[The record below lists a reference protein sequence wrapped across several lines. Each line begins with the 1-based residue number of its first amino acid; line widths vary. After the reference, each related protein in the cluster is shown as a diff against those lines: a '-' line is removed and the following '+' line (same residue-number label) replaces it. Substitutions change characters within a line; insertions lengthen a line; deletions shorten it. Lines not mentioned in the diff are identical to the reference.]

1 MCEMLALQSA
11 KPFELGTAFQLGLT
25 IEKFGIA
32 RFGWGVSWVQ
42 DGVLQNYR
50 SELGLGEDVQG
61 RQRLAG
67 ESATSCLIHL
77 RRPSFLSTIAVE
89 NSQPYLAEG
98 EFAFGHN
105 GYLADHVRWREVFA
119 QVVQGQSDSEMGFH
133 LYKQRLVTEAPADAI
148 NSTLRDTIGRG
159 EANVIVLNRDESLV
173 AAGSNERN
181 PMYWFA
187 GADFTGIV
195 TGLHS
200 LDQYLF
206 TDLLTW
212 VEQRTQIRDAVYLP
226 KMTPVHA

>member
-1 MCEMLALQSA
+1 MCEMLALQSS
-11 KPFELGTAFQLGLT
+11 KPFQLSTALQFGLT

-50 SELGLGEDVQG
+50 SELGLAEDEQG
-61 RQRLAG
+61 QQQLAG
-67 ESATSCLIHL
+67 QLATSCLIHL
-77 RRPSFLSTIAVE
+77 RRPSFLSTIALE
-89 NSQPYLAEG
+89 NSQPYLADG

-105 GYLADHVRWREVFA
+105 GYLADHVLWREEFA
-119 QVVQGQSDSEMGFH
+119 EAVQGQSDSEMGFH
-133 LYKQRLVTEAPADAI
+133 LYRQRLATESPVDAI
-148 NSTLRDTIGRG
+148 NSTLRDTVGQG
-159 EANVIVLNRDESLV
+159 EANVIVLHRDESLV

-187 GADFTGIV
+187 GSDFTGIV

-206 TDLLTW
+206 THLLPW
-212 VEQRTQIRDAVYLP
+212 VERHTQITQAVCLP